1 MKKLG
6 MLSLI
11 VGSLWLG
18 ACSDDDK
25 DFMLDVNRMQV
36 LIGITIEPRVEI
48 ICLSRMKTCW
58 K

>member
-25 DFMLDVNRMQV
+25 DFMLDVNRMV

>member
-18 ACSDDDK
+18 SCSDDDK
-25 DFMLDVNRMQV
+25 DFMLDVNRMTDV
-36 LIGITIEPRVEI
+36 DWYYNRTTSISVH
-48 ICLSRMKTCW
+48 
-58 K
+58 

>member
-25 DFMLDVNRMQV
+25 DFMLD
-36 LIGITIEPRVEI
+36 
-48 ICLSRMKTCW
+48 
-58 K
+58 

>member
-25 DFMLDVNRMQV
+25 DFMLDVNLMTGV
-36 LIGITIEPRVEI
+36 DWYYIEPRVRI

>member
-25 DFMLDVNRMQV
+25 DFSYEGQLDLNLLNLTQAREVWMVRNV
-36 LIGITIEPRVEI
+36 T
-48 ICLSRMKTCW
+48 
-58 K
+58 